1 MSQAATQIDIGG
13 SRRPDRR
20 VDPEGVGVGM
30 LTSIMLHGGI
40 IGLMVLATMWSEADI
55 RQEQQ
60 DKKIEFEDVKL
71 LKLGEQKPKNELPR
85 IANPAPSQAQEETV
99 ALNQKEPKEPEK
111 EQPKDPTPAKEK
123 QKDPE
128 PSEAEPRDSDRQK
141 EMAEAF
147 ESLSNPNRPT
157 NEVVPE
163 GSKKG
168 VKEGTVSDEAL
179 ANMMR
184 TYSSRLIRTIIEV
197 WQVPTTLSGDELKKL
212 AGKVVVHVR
221 LSEQGHVVTYRFL
234 ERSGNEQ
241 FDSSIER
248 VLRRFQVTGGGKTL
262 PMPDNEQARRSVIKR
277 GLDLQKWQL
286 VTQ

>member
-1 MSQAATQIDIGG
+1 MSQAAEQIDIGR
-13 SRRPDRR
+13 SRRPDHR
-20 VDPEGVGVGM
+20 VDRQGIGVGV
-30 LTSIMLHGGI
+30 LTSMMLHGGI

-55 RQEQQ
+55 RQEQK

-85 IANPAPSQAQEETV
+85 IANPSPSQAQEETV
-99 ALNQKEPKEPEK
+99 ALDQKEPKEPDKEK
-111 EQPKDPTPAKEK
+111 PEDPTPAEEE
-123 QKDPE
+123 QKNRE
-128 PSEAEPRDSDRQK
+128 PSKAEPREPDRQK
-141 EMAEAF
+141 EMAKAF

-184 TYSSRLIRTIIEV
+184 TYSSRLIRRIIEV
-197 WQVPTTLSGDELKKL
+197 WQVPTTLSSDELATL

-221 LSEQGHVVTYRFL
+221 LSEQGHVVSYRFL
-234 ERSGNEQ
+234 ERSGNDQ

>member
-1 MSQAATQIDIGG
+1 MSQAAEQIDIGR
-13 SRRPDRR
+13 SRRPDHR
-20 VDPEGVGVGM
+20 VDREGIGVGV
-30 LTSIMLHGGI
+30 LTSMMLHGGI
-40 IGLMVLATMWSEADI
+40 IGLMVLATMWSEHDL
-55 RQEQQ
+55 RQEQD

-71 LKLGEQKPKNELPR
+71 LQLGEEKPANQLPR
-85 IANPAPSQAQEETV
+85 KANPAQPQAAEETV
-99 ALNQKEPKEPEK
+99 TLDDKKPEKKQK
-111 EQPKDPTPAKEK
+111 EQPEDPTPAKEK
-123 QKDPE
+123 QEKPE
-128 PSEAEPRDSDRQK
+128 PSEAEPRESDRKK
-141 EMAEAF
+141 EMEKAF

-163 GSKKG
+163 GSQKG
-168 VKEGTVSDEAL
+168 VAEGTVSDEAL

-184 TYSSRLIRTIIEV
+184 TYSSRLIRKIIEV
-197 WQVPTTLSGDELKKL
+197 WQVPTTLSEDELNKL
-212 AGKVVVHVR
+212 AGKVTVHVR
-221 LSEQGHVVTYRFL
+221 LSKQGHVVTYRFL

-262 PMPDNEQARRSVIKR
+262 PMPDNEQARQSVIRR